1 MPRKS
6 RWGSE
11 WHGSAADC
19 ELQSQAGNDYSSY
32 RCSSCGYSVQ
42 QRFSFASGMVAMG
55 VAALLAVATAIVLF
69 ARTRHESDGERPTAA
84 SQ

>member
-1 MPRKS
+1 MQQLRLF
-6 RWGSE
+6 G
-11 WHGSAADC
+11 AA
-19 ELQSQAGNDYSSY
+19 A
-32 RCSSCGYSVQ
+32 
-42 QRFSFASGMVAMG
+42 FSFASGMVAMG